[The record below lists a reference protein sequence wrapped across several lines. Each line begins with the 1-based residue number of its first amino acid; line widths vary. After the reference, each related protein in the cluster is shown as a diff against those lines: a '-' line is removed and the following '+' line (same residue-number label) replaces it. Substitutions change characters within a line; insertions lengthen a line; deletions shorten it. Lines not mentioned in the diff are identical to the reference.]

1 MTKLIRSWNHRE
13 DLLHKDF
20 IIFPVFY
27 KYWTRIKLMDR
38 NHWSLSVICQP
49 IYLKEYIAA
58 EATVFGIDYSP
69 IGEDQYY
76 NKKKAVYC
84 SKEQENF
91 IQKLSNQIHEPLNLL
106 TTKEKMMLF
115 DASVTKDPL
124 IVYKEFIEAKQR
136 HIEKIKT
143 QRRKLEVMPKLLVF
157 FGIPIYHSHIFF

>member
-1 MTKLIRSWNHRE
+1 
-13 DLLHKDF
+13 
-20 IIFPVFY
+20 
-27 KYWTRIKLMDR
+27 MDR

-115 DASVTKDPL
+115 DASVTKDP
-124 IVYKEFIEAKQR
+124 QR